1 MTKEQ
6 RDVAAM
12 YLRSAA
18 SSVKTYG
25 KLAAGAILAARVYAL
40 LGYKEGELESLIS
53 DIRNEAEKGN
63 KNE

>member
-18 SSVKTYG
+18 SSVDTYG
-25 KLAAGAILAARVYAL
+25 AQASGAILAARVYAL
-40 LGYKEGELESLIS
+40 LAYKEGELESLIS
-53 DIRNEAEKGN
+53 DIRNEAEKG
-63 KNE
+63 KI